1 MTALNKPGLANPE
14 NWASGP
20 CSSSGIGRGSP
31 NPPPPH
37 PPPPPPPLP
46 SPPPPGRPPPPWDP
60 QPYPTS
66 GPSPL
71 LSLTSPGYSRTNW
84 SSRPSGT
91 KGREGECSVSGD
103 PGPPGRGD
111 LLLILSPSACHQH
124 GHRVRPAASAPI
136 RSSQTQ
142 QAPHPCLLL
151 MTLPV
156 RGGADRPGGSCCG
169 YKWAEAGEAT
179 VLLPSSTQLPVT
191 WHQSEVIGKAP
202 GPAVPRHT

>member
-20 CSSSGIGRGSP
+20 CSSPGIGRGSP
-31 NPPPPH
+31 NP
-37 PPPPPPPLP
+37 
-46 SPPPPGRPPPPWDP
+46 P

-111 LLLILSPSACHQH
+111 LLLIPSPSACHQH